1 MSLVL
6 QAHSLGYSAGRRVL
20 FDGLDLVIGSDDR
33 LGLVGYNGCGKS
45 TLLNMLA
52 GDLAADRGHI
62 SRSRG
67 LKLARVEQFLPAAMV
82 ELSLREALA
91 EQVDA
96 AESWRADV
104 ELSRLGFTQSQ
115 MAQSIAT
122 LSGGQLNR
130 LMLARALVSD
140 PQLILLDE
148 PTNHLDLATLALF
161 EQVLASFSGAL
172 LIVSHDR
179 AFLDRLCPTTLVM
192 RDQKLYRFEL
202 GYTAAREE
210 LARMDVAA
218 AERRA
223 SQDKKIS
230 QVRASAKRLAEW
242 GSVYDNESLARRAK
256 SMFKRV
262 ERMEE
267 EATFVSSGSPLDLE
281 LSVGGSKGKR
291 MLTLEDLEVQVPG
304 KLLFKVAECVLRPG
318 ERIALLGH
326 NGVGK
331 TTLIKS
337 ILEQLALVENA
348 DARAGASS
356 TSIRVSP
363 QARLGY
369 YDQELASFT
378 DNAGADSAASS
389 DQTLFEFVG
398 RDIKRDDQGVVTAL
412 VAAGFE
418 FEAHTTKVS
427 SLSGGERARA
437 LFARLSMLKPNL
449 LILDEPTNHI
459 DIEGREQLEQQL
471 LESDAAVLFTSHDR
485 EFVRTIAQRFWI
497 VENGQLLEEVSAD
510 QFFARAAEGFG
521 DETAAPAQQASDIQ
535 DADIQNTNEIDTA
548 DEDQLLERIDQ
559 LETLLAEDLARKE
572 KFQKP
577 KLQTAWRTELATLN
591 ARLDLL

>member
-6 QAHSLGYSAGRRVL
+6 QAHSLGYSAGRRML
-20 FDGLDLVIGSDDR
+20 FKGLDLAIDSSDR

-45 TLLNMLA
+45 TLLNILA
-52 GDLAADRGHI
+52 GELAADQGHI

-67 LKLARVEQFLPAAMV
+67 LKLARVEQFLPEEMFSM
-82 ELSLREALA
+82 SLREALA
-91 EQVDA
+91 SQVDA
-96 AESWRADV
+96 DESWRADV
-104 ELSRLGFTQSQ
+104 ELSRLGFSESQ
-115 MAQSIAT
+115 MLQSVKS

-130 LMLARALVSD
+130 LMLARALVSE
-140 PQLILLDE
+140 PQLMLLDE

-161 EQVLASFSGAL
+161 EQVLAEFPGAL

-179 AFLDRLCPTTLVM
+179 TFLDQLCPTTLVM

-210 LARMDVAA
+210 LLRMDVAA
-218 AERRA
+218 AARRSA
-223 SQDKKIS
+223 EDKKIA

-242 GSVYDNESLARRAK
+242 GNVYDNESLARRAK

-262 ERMEE
+262 ERMEDQ
-267 EATFVSSGSPLDLE
+267 ATFVSDGSPLDLE
-281 LSVGGSKGKR
+281 LSVGGSRGKR
-291 MLTLEDLEVQVPG
+291 MITLEDLKVRVPG
-304 KLLFKVAECVLRPG
+304 RLLFEVDECFLRPG

-331 TTLIKS
+331 TTLIKA
-337 ILEQLALVENA
+337 ILEQLTALE
-348 DARAGASS
+348 S
-356 TSIRVSP
+356 TDPRPELLTDSIRVSP

-369 YDQELASFT
+369 YDQELASFS
-378 DNAGADSAASS
+378 DGAGADKAASGGQS
-389 DQTLFEFVG
+389 LFEFVG
-398 RDIKRDDQGVVTAL
+398 RDIKRDDQGVVSAL

-418 FEAHTTKVS
+418 FEAHRTPVS
-427 SLSGGERARA
+427 KLSGGERARA

-471 LESDAAVLFTSHDR
+471 LVSDAAVLFTSHDR
-485 EFVRTIAQRFWI
+485 EFVRRIAQRFWI
-497 VENGQLLEEVSAD
+497 VEEGRLIEEVSAD

-521 DETAAPAQQASDIQ
+521 AEPASAADDELVITAEQEESSAPVLD
-535 DADIQNTNEIDTA
+535 
-548 DEDQLLERIDQ
+548 DEDRLLERIET
-559 LETLLAEDLARKE
+559 LETLLSDDLARKE

-577 KLQTAWRTELATLN
+577 KLQKAWRSELATLN

>member
-6 QAHSLGYSAGRRVL
+6 QAHSLGYNAGRRTL
-20 FDGLDLVIGSDDR
+20 FKNLDLAISSGDR
-33 LGLVGYNGCGKS
+33 LGLVGHNGCGKS
-45 TLLNMLA
+45 TLLNLLA
-52 GDLAADRGHI
+52 GEFAAERGHI
-62 SRSRG
+62 TRARG
-67 LKLARVEQFLPAAMV
+67 LRLARVEQFLPESLNSV
-82 ELSLREALA
+82 SLRIAVAGEL
-91 EQVDA
+91 DA
-96 AESWRADV
+96 DDAWRADV
-104 ELSRLGFTQSQ
+104 ELSRLGFSQSQ
-115 MAQSIAT
+115 MEQTVET

-130 LMLARALVSD
+130 LMLARALVSE

-161 EQVLASFSGAL
+161 ERVLSEFSGAL

-179 AFLDRLCPTTLVM
+179 AFLDQLCPTTLIM

-210 LARMDVAA
+210 LARMDEAA
-218 AERRA
+218 AARR
-223 SQDKKIS
+223 SSEEKKIA

-242 GSVYDNESLARRAK
+242 GNVYDNEDLARRAK

-267 EATFVSSGSPLDLE
+267 QRTFVSRGSPLDLE

-291 MLTLEDLEVQVPG
+291 MLTLENLEVRVPDR
-304 KLLFKVAECVLRPG
+304 LLFKVDECFMRPG

-331 TTLIKS
+331 TTLIKA
-337 ILEQLALVENA
+337 ILEQLTALESA
-348 DARAGASS
+348 DPEPELL
-356 TSIRVSP
+356 TDSIRVSP

-369 YDQELASFT
+369 YDQELASFAENKNT
-378 DNAGADSAASS
+378 DKAASAS
-389 DQTLFEFVG
+389 QTLFEFVG
-398 RDIKRDDQGVVTAL
+398 RDIKRDDQGVVSAL

-418 FEAHTTKVS
+418 FEAHRTPVS
-427 SLSGGERARA
+427 QLSGGERARA

-471 LESDAAVLFTSHDR
+471 LVSDAGVLFTSHDR
-485 EFVRTIAQRFWI
+485 EFVRRIAQRFWI
-497 VENGQLLEEVSAD
+497 VEENRLIEEVSAD

-521 DETAAPAQQASDIQ
+521 AEPAPAVGDDPISAAPKETSSAAVPD
-535 DADIQNTNEIDTA
+535 
-548 DEDQLLERIDQ
+548 DEDRLLERIET
-559 LETLLAEDLARKE
+559 LETLLSDDLARKE

-577 KLQTAWRTELATLN
+577 KLQEAWRAELATLN

>member
-291 MLTLEDLEVQVPG
+291 MLTLEDLDVQVPG
-304 KLLFKVAECVLRPG
+304 KLLFKVAECVMRPG

-497 VENGQLLEEVSAD
+497 VENGELLEEVSAD